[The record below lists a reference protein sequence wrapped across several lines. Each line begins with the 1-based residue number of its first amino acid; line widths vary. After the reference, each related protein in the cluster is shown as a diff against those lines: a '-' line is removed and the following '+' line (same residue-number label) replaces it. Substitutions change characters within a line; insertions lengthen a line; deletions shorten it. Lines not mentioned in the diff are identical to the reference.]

1 MLLHLAEGRSFMSP
15 KLGRRVVVAL
25 LAVFIAVGFDR
36 LTTAAPATQPTR
48 DQALD
53 ALAARN
59 AELQKQ
65 VDDLKTQL
73 KQRDL
78 LIKRLEQRLA
88 TGPQAQ
94 PLQPFGLPMVPVP
107 QLPSLRS
114 PVVPPNL
121 PPGSLQVPFN
131 GSSYYLV
138 PLEGQTVRTGE
149 GTITIQGTNS
159 QPIGTG
165 TITPGAFRGVEV
177 QKSAAPNTITVPA
190 RPHQDLIDDRPATA
204 GPPVAPA
211 K

>member
-1 MLLHLAEGRSFMSP
+1 MSP
-15 KLGRRVVVAL
+15 KTNRRVVLAL
-25 LAVFIAVGFDR
+25 AAVFIAVAFDH
-36 LTTAAPATQPTR
+36 LTTATPATQPTR

-107 QLPSLRS
+107 TPQAPSLRS
-114 PVVPPNL
+114 PVVPPSM

-149 GTITIQGTNS
+149 GTITIQGTTS
-159 QPIGTG
+159 QPMGIG
-165 TITPGAFRGVEV
+165 TITPGAFRGVEI
-177 QKSAAPNTITVPA
+177 QKSAAP
-190 RPHQDLIDDRPATA
+190 
-204 GPPVAPA
+204 A